1 VSQNR
6 FCDFLADPD
15 SRSFS
20 RFGAIIMQF
29 AVAAECPLISID
41 YWFEAF
47 FVYLILNWTFAG
59 EMYRIS
65 MYVATSS
72 QRRAQDAVKNWQD
85 SAVAVGASAGD
96 GAVVSNSGKAQWE
109 LTIPK
114 GCWQASEKTALFVHF
129 ICIFMIILPR
139 QARDK
144 YRKYS
149 KSAVFLQATRIKG
162 VSKHSEEHEVLI
174 VPWSAVKVREKK
186 RDDTTGV
193 TTIFADVLEDATIA
207 PGDLPTIVA

>member
-47 FVYLILNWTFAG
+47 LVYLILNWTFAG
-59 EMYRIS
+59 ETYRIS

-129 ICIFMIILPR
+129 IYINDHFTKTGSGQI
-139 QARDK
+139 QD
-144 YRKYS
+144 S

>member
-1 VSQNR
+1 
-6 FCDFLADPD
+6 
-15 SRSFS
+15 
-20 RFGAIIMQF
+20 MQF

-59 EMYRIS
+59 ETYRIS

-129 ICIFMIILPR
+129 IYINDHFTKTGSGQIQEKLKKCR
-139 QARDK
+139 
-144 YRKYS
+144 
-149 KSAVFLQATRIKG
+149 FLA
-162 VSKHSEEHEVLI
+162 
-174 VPWSAVKVREKK
+174 
-186 RDDTTGV
+186 
-193 TTIFADVLEDATIA
+193 
-207 PGDLPTIVA
+207 GDSHQGRLKAQ